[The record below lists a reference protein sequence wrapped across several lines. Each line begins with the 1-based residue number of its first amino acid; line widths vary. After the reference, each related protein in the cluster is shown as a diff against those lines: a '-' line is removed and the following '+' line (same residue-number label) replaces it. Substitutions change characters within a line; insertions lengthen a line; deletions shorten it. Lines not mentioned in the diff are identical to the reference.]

1 MAHEVMEERPAAAET
16 FAREGLYVRRATGLV
31 RDISPFSA
39 TLYNMLPT
47 APGVGL
53 AISVFW
59 VLGTYQGGHM
69 IAAFWI
75 TGLIALAIALPF
87 ALLSM
92 TMPRSGGDYIMVSRS
107 IAPPL
112 GLASSLS
119 LMGGTIIFA
128 AFVGNLFV
136 TVGVVPGLTTIGLIS
151 GSTGWINAA
160 NTIAGS
166 HVWTFL
172 LSIAL
177 LLGAFGISALPIRRQ
192 FSIQNVCFGVGM
204 LGLAVAIITMFV
216 VSQGD
221 FAAAFNHYAGAHA
234 YGKVLAAA
242 HRQGIASPGTSWN
255 HTIPAIG
262 ALSLLFAFSW
272 WSANYGGEVRQ
283 ARSSRTIAMM
293 TVSILGYVVL
303 FTIMTLAFFHMTGSR
318 FVASANLLN
327 GTSAYPLSV
336 PPYWVVLVSIASK
349 SLVFT
354 IFVVLTFFFW
364 FPIWAWL
371 QIAQPIRALFA
382 WSFDGVLPRQVAN
395 VSRGGAPLVALAITF
410 VAAVGCAIWATW
422 SKSFFTIAAIDALWF
437 TVPMLLV
444 GLSAVLLPFLKRDLW
459 QASPLPGTIAGVPM
473 LSLVGLL
480 GMLAA
485 GFVAFALLKYP
496 GLGVSNRGETLGII
510 GGMFVLGFVV
520 YYVAR
525 AVQRSRYGVD
535 ISINYSE
542 IPPE

>member
-1 MAHEVMEERPAAAET
+1 MAVDDTRAKPAET

-59 VLGTYQGGHM
+59 VLGTYQGGH
-69 IAAFWI
+69 ILAAFWI
-75 TGLIALAIALPF
+75 TGAVALAIALPF

-128 AFVGNLFV
+128 AFVANLFV
-136 TVGVVPGLTTIGLIS
+136 TVGIVPGLTTIGLIS
-151 GSTGWINAA
+151 GAKGWVDAA
-160 NTIAGS
+160 NTISGS
-166 HVWTFL
+166 HLWTFL
-172 LSIAL
+172 LTML
-177 LLGAFGISALPIRRQ
+177 LLVISFGISALPIRRQ
-192 FSIQNVCFGVGM
+192 FTIQNVCFMVGM
-204 LGLAVAIITMFV
+204 VGLLVAIITMLV
-216 VSQGD
+216 VSRTT
-221 FAAAFNHYAGAHA
+221 FVNAFNHYAGPHA
-234 YGKVLAAA
+234 YTSVLTAAKK
-242 HRQGIASPGTSWN
+242 QGIASPGTSWN
-255 HTIPAIG
+255 HTIPAVG

-283 ARSSRTIAMM
+283 ARSSRTVAMM

-303 FTIMTLAFFHMTGSR
+303 FTLMTVAFFHMSGSR

-327 GTSAYPLSV
+327 GTKDYPLSV
-336 PPYWVVLVSIASK
+336 PPYWLVLVSMATK
-349 SLVFT
+349 SIVFT
-354 IFVVLTFFFW
+354 IFLVLTFLFW

-382 WSFDGVLPRQVAN
+382 WSFDGVLPRRVAD
-395 VSRGGAPLVALAITF
+395 VSSGGAPLVALSITF
-410 VAAVGCAIWATW
+410 VAATGCAIWATW
-422 SKSFFTIAAIDALWF
+422 TKGFFTIAAIDALWF

-444 GLSAVLLPFLKRDLW
+444 GLSAVLLPFLKPDLW
-459 QASPLPGTIAGVPM
+459 RASPLPRSVGGIPL
-473 LSLVGLL
+473 LSVVGLL
-480 GMLAA
+480 GMCGA
-485 GFVAFALLKYP
+485 GFIAYALLEYP
-496 GLGVSNRGETLGII
+496 GLGVANRGETLALI
-510 GGMFVLGFVV
+510 GGMFVLGFVI

-525 AVQRSRYGVD
+525 AVQRRRHGVD
-535 ISINYSE
+535 ISLNYSE

>member
-1 MAHEVMEERPAAAET
+1 MAQDLGERPATAET
-16 FAREGLYVRRATGLV
+16 FTREGLYVRRATGLV
-31 RDISPFSA
+31 RGISPFSA

-53 AISVFW
+53 AVSVFW
-59 VLGTYQGGHM
+59 VLATYQGGHM

-75 TGLIALAIALPF
+75 TGAVALAIALPF
-87 ALLSM
+87 AFLSM

-136 TVGVVPGLTTIGLIS
+136 SVGIVPGLTTIGLIS
-151 GSTGWINAA
+151 GSKGWIDAA

-166 HVWTFL
+166 HLWTFL
-172 LSIAL
+172 LTL
-177 LLGAFGISALPIRRQ
+177 LLLVMSFGISALPIRRQ
-192 FSIQNVCFGVGM
+192 FSVQNLCFGVGM
-204 LGLAVAIITMFV
+204 LGLTAGIITMLV
-216 VSQGD
+216 VSRTD
-221 FAAAFNHYAGAHA
+221 FATAFNHYGGAHA
-234 YGKVLAAA
+234 YGGVLAAA
-242 HRQGIASPGTSWN
+242 HKQGIASPGTSWS

-262 ALSLLFAFSW
+262 AISLLFAFSW
-272 WSANYGGEVRQ
+272 WSSNYGGEVQQ

-293 TVSILGYVVL
+293 TLSILGYVVL
-303 FTIMTLAFFHMTGSR
+303 FTVMTLAFFHMTGAR
-318 FVASANLLN
+318 FVASANLLT
-327 GTSAYPLSV
+327 GTKAYPLSV
-336 PPYWVVLVSIASK
+336 PPYWLVLVSIASK
-349 SLVFT
+349 NIVFSVF
-354 IFVVLTFFFW
+354 IVLTFFFW
-364 FPIWAWL
+364 FPIWGWL

-382 WSFDGVLPRQVAN
+382 WSFDGVLPRKVAN
-395 VSRGGAPLVALAITF
+395 VTSGGAPIVALAITF

-459 QASPLPGTIAGVPM
+459 QASPLPGSVAGIPL

-480 GMLAA
+480 GMCGA
-485 GFVAFALLKYP
+485 GFIAFALLKYP
-496 GLGVSNRGETLGII
+496 GLGVSNRAETLGII

-525 AVQRSRYGVD
+525 AVQRTRYGVD
-535 ISINYSE
+535 ISMNYSE